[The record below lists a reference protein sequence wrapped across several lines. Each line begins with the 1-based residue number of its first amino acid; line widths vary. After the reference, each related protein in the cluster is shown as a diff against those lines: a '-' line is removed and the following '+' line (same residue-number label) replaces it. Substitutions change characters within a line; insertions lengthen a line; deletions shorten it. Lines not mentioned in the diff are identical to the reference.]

1 MAHTE
6 FNTQISQNGTQ
17 FELTFK
23 TTEKRYFL
31 AMQGL
36 ARKCIDNDFP
46 EPILTADI
54 DRHAL
59 KIARELGD
67 EENVAHY
74 EQKLNSLFNQL
85 FVPQVKMYFDVTEM
99 LKYNCTEE
107 VQRYRGENTDEHKQH

>member
-17 FELTFK
+17 FALTFK

-31 AMQGL
+31 AMQEL
-36 ARKCIDNDFP
+36 ARKCIDGDFP
-46 EPILTADI
+46 EAILTTDI
-54 DRHAL
+54 DRYAL

-74 EQKLNSLFNQL
+74 KQKLNSLFDRL
-85 FVPQVKMYFDVTEM
+85 FVPHAKMYFDATEI
-99 LKYNCTEE
+99 LKCNCAE
-107 VQRYRGENTDEHKQH
+107 GENK